1 MKAWK
6 TGIGI
11 LLIIL
16 ITVGL
21 FYIDCKDK
29 LSREYRTRLQAAE
42 EAYDELDQE
51 MGKLLSGK
59 EVSFETLNK
68 RYAEAMM
75 DYSDWQLIR
84 EEYERVARA
93 EINLMYLSDIVTNY
107 MEMIDLHYS
116 ICYSVYF
123 PGLEPESEY
132 LASEE
137 ELTERREALQGRMKK
152 SFENLA
158 SVVQ

>member
-1 MKAWK
+1 M
-6 TGIGI
+6 
-11 LLIIL
+11 
-16 ITVGL
+16 
-21 FYIDCKDK
+21 
-29 LSREYRTRLQAAE
+29 
-42 EAYDELDQE
+42 
-51 MGKLLSGK
+51 LSGK

-123 PGLEPESEY
+123 PELEPESEY

-137 ELTERREALQGRMKK
+137 ALIERREALQGRMKK